1 MENLQAFFEMGGYA
15 FYVWSS
21 YALALTGLGGLVIL
35 SRRSQTKA
43 QAELDLL
50 RPPKEK
56 TTSQSNTEAPATHLP
71 PEQGIDPREA

>member
-15 FYVWSS
+15 VYVWSA
-21 YALALTGLGGLVIL
+21 YALALIGLGGLVIQ

-56 TTSQSNTEAPATHLP
+56 TTSQSNTESRAAHLP
-71 PEQGIDPREA
+71 PEKGIDRREA